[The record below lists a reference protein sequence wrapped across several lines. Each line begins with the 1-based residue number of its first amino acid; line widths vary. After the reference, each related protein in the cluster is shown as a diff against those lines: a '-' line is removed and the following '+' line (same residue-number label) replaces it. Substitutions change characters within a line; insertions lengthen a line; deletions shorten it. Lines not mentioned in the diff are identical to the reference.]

1 MHNTWLLEYRPDIIN
16 DLGLQN
22 LNLEL
27 PFDMQAFFFATAL
40 KRGCKSAKAGC
51 QTRKILAQ

>member
-22 LNLEL
+22 LSLEL
-27 PFDMQAFFFATAL
+27 PFDMQAFFFRDGTQERL
-40 KRGCKSAKAGC
+40 
-51 QTRKILAQ
+51 